1 MLGVAQQKDSV
12 GLRSAWSAQWVPGQR
27 ELHCENL
34 SQKQANKIKTFLVYF
49 KLDFAK
55 YLTWTGKNSGHS
67 DCIAKETV
75 GELRKDLSDEQVVHH
90 NIHVISL
97 TYSLTF
103 QKTYLIEQV
112 AILLGVFSIR
122 FNIYREK
129 YPWLS
134 VLPNTKT
141 RNYLGFRSHFQHWNS
156 VFLFFR
162 MATFW
167 SKW

>member
-1 MLGVAQQKDSV
+1 M
-12 GLRSAWSAQWVPGQR
+12 
-27 ELHCENL
+27 
-34 SQKQANKIKTFLVYF
+34 
-49 KLDFAK
+49 
-55 YLTWTGKNSGHS
+55 
-67 DCIAKETV
+67 
-75 GELRKDLSDEQVVHH
+75 RKDLSDEQVHH

-112 AILLGVFSIR
+112 AILLDVFSIL

-134 VLPNTKT
+134 VLPNIKT

-167 SKW
+167 SKWQLWSHLSFGFQNNLLIIDLQLVYRTKRLGHSVYVCLHTVYCIKIFLI